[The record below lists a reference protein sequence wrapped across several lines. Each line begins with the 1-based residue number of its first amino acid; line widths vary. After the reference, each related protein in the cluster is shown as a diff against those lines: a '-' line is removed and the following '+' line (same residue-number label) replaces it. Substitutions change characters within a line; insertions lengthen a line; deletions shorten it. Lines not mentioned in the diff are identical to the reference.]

1 MPTESHA
8 PYIALT
14 DWPWFRHLQSLSDRG
29 KLDEANFWQPRGQRA
44 PALRPG
50 DPFILRLKSP
60 HSAIAGFGFYAS
72 HCVLPLADAWTT
84 FGDRNGD
91 ATWEA
96 FRQRIVSF
104 RAGKMTPNEI
114 ETRKLGCIALV
125 HLTLWPQERWIPWGL
140 ERGWKKNVQV
150 SKYERDPS
158 RAELLR
164 MAIVAEQADSRAEF
178 ASRFELVH
186 DDERLVVR
194 SDSVCREGQGAFRAR
209 LLGAYGGSC
218 AITGEHTEPV
228 LAAAH
233 IQPYRGPRSN
243 HPQNGLLLTQEFHTL
258 FDRGY
263 VAVTPD
269 YKVRVSPRLRMD
281 FGNGRRYEKHD
292 GQLLLL
298 PSDASAQPSREAL
311 EWHERK
317 LFKAG

>member
-1 MPTESHA
+1 MESLA

-14 DWPWFRHLQSLSDRG
+14 DWPWFRHLQSLSERG
-29 KLDEANFWQPRGQRA
+29 QLDEANFWQPRAQEPPRR
-44 PALRPG
+44 LRPG
-50 DPFILRLKSP
+50 DPFFFRLKAP
-60 HSAIAGFGFYAS
+60 RHAIAGFGFYAS

-91 ATWEA
+91 ATWEG
-96 FRQRIVSF
+96 FHRRIVGF
-104 RAGKMTPNEI
+104 RAGEMAPDEI
-114 ETRKLGCIALV
+114 ETRPIGCIALV
-125 HLTLWPQERWIPWGL
+125 HLTLWPESRWIPWGV
-140 ERGWKKNVQV
+140 ERGWKPQTQV
-150 SKYERDPS
+150 AKYESDPS
-158 RAELLR
+158 RAELLHL
-164 MAIVAEQADSRAEF
+164 AIATEHAEARAEF

-194 SDSVCREGQGAFRAR
+194 SDTVRREGQGAFRTR
-209 LLGAYGGSC
+209 LLDAYGGSC

-269 YKVRVSPRLRMD
+269 YKVRVSPRLRKD

-298 PSDASAQPSREAL
+298 PSDTAAQPSREAL
-311 EWHERK
+311 AWHERK